1 MATPEA
7 PNRLEKV
14 AETVRQRVVKST
26 DRDTSNTVA
35 ASTGVTR
42 SEGPMEGRV
51 VPVRVEKREE
61 RERAVAE
68 VSLADTLIAP
78 ALDTAMVKVR

>member
-1 MATPEA
+1 
-7 PNRLEKV
+7 
-14 AETVRQRVVKST
+14 
-26 DRDTSNTVA
+26 
-35 ASTGVTR
+35 
-42 SEGPMEGRV
+42 MEGRV